1 MGMILNYWFFTEA
14 FTTIISHDTHIYGYD
29 YGYNTLIVFIAS
41 TIMGMEKYNKFLNY
55 GYAINS
61 IFFLK
66 GPFIAK
72 NGQKKTV

>member
-14 FTTIISHDTHIYGYD
+14 FTTIISHATHIYGYD

-41 TIMGMEKYNKFLNY
+41 TIMGMEKYNEFLNYGYKATNY

-61 IFFLK
+61 IFSLK
-66 GPFIAK
+66 ALL
-72 NGQKKTV
+72 

>member
-1 MGMILNYWFFTEA
+1 MGMGKYNEFLNY
-14 FTTIISHDTHIYGYD
+14 GYKA
-29 YGYNTLIVFIAS
+29 T
-41 TIMGMEKYNKFLNY
+41 NY